1 MSQDENSMDIERDD
15 APKVNKQKL
24 LEDLFGADSEEEQE
38 EFKSEV
44 PITSSNGNINNN
56 NNNDD
61 TNVDALFNDDG
72 SLHSD
77 EDEEPEAKLT
87 TSTFTTNK
95 KGAQRL
101 TGEETQTTGVTHI
114 TSAPVPHMP
123 ENAKIHFVRI
133 KPSIVGVQ
141 PSPYDPITYD
151 GVDQQPELYVEE
163 GFDKIRFKSESVI
176 RWRWTPRGANDK
188 SDTSLQTKQTNT
200 RLVRWSDGSVHLFV
214 GNMPFEVRDQQ
225 ISDHRHMFVQQKGY
239 IEMDQKLHSKFN
251 FVPVAVA
258 GKRKRAM
265 LLDAKETKKRSSKL
279 FTRLVNPEDFTQE
292 QARKESL
299 KKGGMKPPRRPS
311 RGQEFNEDYLNDDS
325 DNEGNVGAI
334 KAQYRRVGDKDDEEA
349 VERRILAAKE
359 TKARGA
365 VLRNER
371 KMEKDLA
378 GFVVDDDEVSEG
390 SFSDE
395 DSDED
400 DYRRKK
406 KQRR

>member
-1 MSQDENSMDIERDD
+1 MDIERDE
-15 APKVNKQKL
+15 APVVNKQKL
-24 LEDLFGADSEEEQE
+24 LEDLFGADSDDEE

-44 PITSSNGNINNN
+44 PLKTSNGNINNKN
-56 NNNDD
+56 NNNLEEP
-61 TNVDALFNDDG
+61 NVDALFNDNE

-77 EDEEPEAKLT
+77 EEEVET
-87 TSTFTTNK
+87 TTAITSHAFSTDK

-101 TGEETQTTGVTHI
+101 TGEESQTTGVTLI
-114 TSAPVPHMP
+114 SSQPVPHIP
-123 ENAKIHFVRI
+123 EDAKLNFVRI
-133 KPSIVGVQ
+133 KPSIVGLQ
-141 PSPYDPITYD
+141 PAPYDSSTYD

-176 RWRWTPRGANDK
+176 RWRWSPRSGNDK
-188 SDTSLQTKQTNT
+188 TDTSLQTKQTNT
-200 RLVRWSDGSVHLFV
+200 RLVRWSDGSMHLFV
-214 GNMPFEVRDQQ
+214 GNTPFEVRDQQ
-225 ISDHRHMFVQQKGY
+225 ISDHRHVFVQQKGY
-239 IEMDQKLHSKFN
+239 IEMDQKLQRKLN
-251 FVPVAVA
+251 FVPIAVA

-299 KKGGMKPPRRPS
+299 KKGGIKQRRAS
-311 RGQEFNEDYLNDDS
+311 RGQELNEDYLNDDS

-334 KAQYRRVGDKDDEEA
+334 KAQYRRVDSKDDEEA

-359 TKARGA
+359 NKARGA
-365 VLRNER
+365 VLRNDR
-371 KMEKDLA
+371 KIEKDLA
-378 GFVVDDDEVSEG
+378 GFVVDDEDESEG

-406 KQRR
+406 KQKR